1 MIYKIAFF
9 IIWLL
14 FFNFFFLIGQNR
26 NQRVIEIDS
35 ISNGKDHKII
45 VKYPLNETK
54 KNKINRKVIKE
65 ISLLPNFWIPLF
77 KYGDTLCTYKPCD
90 GIFQYHIGI
99 GEDKLNWI
107 NYDEN
112 ISFQFLKI
120 DKISDVE
127 WKLFF
132 VEETKIPLECNLL
145 LISKGYLLTY
155 EDQIYINKEATPYF
169 HEIINQCTFQKWAEF
184 TKIQITD
191 LTDFENQ
198 KEINEIM
205 RKK

>member
-1 MIYKIAFF
+1 M
-9 IIWLL
+9 
-14 FFNFFFLIGQNR
+14 
-26 NQRVIEIDS
+26 DS
-35 ISNGKDHKII
+35 ISNGKEHKII
-45 VKYPLNETK
+45 VKYPLIKTK
-54 KNKINRKVIKE
+54 KTKIKRKEIKE
-65 ISLLPNFWIPLF
+65 ISLLPKYWIPLF

-90 GIFQYHIGI
+90 GIFQYYIEIGKN
-99 GEDKLNWI
+99 KLNWI

-120 DKISDVE
+120 VKISDVE

-132 VEETKIPLECNLL
+132 VEETKIPLECKLL
-145 LISKGYLLTY
+145 LISEGYFLTY
-155 EDQIYINKEATPYF
+155 EDQIYTNKEATPYF
-169 HEIINQCTFQKWAEF
+169 HEIINQCTFQKWKEF

-198 KEINEIM
+198 KEINDIK